1 VIDVKQENSAV
12 KDTGLGP
19 ILIVDDNKDDR
30 FMLGCTMKALFGEIP
45 IRTFSSG
52 AQLLEYLGHACQPD
66 AGPAFKKPRLVIMD
80 LNMPETDGFIILHKM
95 RNEMGMAE
103 TPVVIV
109 SDTIDSDVI
118 EMTYQSGA
126 NAFLSKN
133 FSRLDFIQAAR
144 RDERLACI
152 N

>member
-1 VIDVKQENSAV
+1 M
-12 KDTGLGP
+12 
-19 ILIVDDNKDDR
+19 R
-30 FMLGCTMKALFGEIP
+30 ALFGEIP

-52 AQLLEYLGHACQPD
+52 AQLLEYLIQSCQPD
-66 AGPAFKKPRLVIMD
+66 AGPVFKKPRLVLMD
-80 LNMPETDGFIILHKM
+80 LNMPETDGFAILHKM
-95 RNEMGMAE
+95 RNELGMAD

-144 RDERLACI
+144 RDEKLACI
-152 N
+152 H